1 MSFMYIRVGN
11 TVLKKRAN
19 HLVTYESVPKKFQEG
34 YCLIR
39 IKQGKS
45 VKDIKFLPIKESILY
60 PKPLVSQFKIRKLED
75 TRIKLLPRRKIQNLH
90 EEKVKSNLFTVS
102 SCRFYVFLLGNNFLL
117 VSSNFQQVQRE

>member
-1 MSFMYIRVGN
+1 MYIRVGN

-19 HLVTYESVPKKFQEG
+19 HLVTYEPVPKKFQED

-39 IKQGKS
+39 INQGKS
-45 VKDIKFLPIKESILY
+45 VKDIKFLPIKESVLY
-60 PKPLVSQFKIRKLED
+60 HKPLVSQFKKRKLED

-90 EEKVKSNLFTVS
+90 EETVKRLLFNVS
-102 SCRFYVFLLGNNFLL
+102 SCRFYIFLLGNNFLR